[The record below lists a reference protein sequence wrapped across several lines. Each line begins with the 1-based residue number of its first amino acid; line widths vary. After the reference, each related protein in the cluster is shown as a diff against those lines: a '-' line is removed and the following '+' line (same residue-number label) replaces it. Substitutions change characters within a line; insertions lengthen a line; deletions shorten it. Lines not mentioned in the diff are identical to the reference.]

1 MINMKD
7 FFDLIAR
14 RESCRNYDPN
24 KKVETEKLVKCIEA
38 ARLAPSDCNSQ
49 PWSFVVVNSPSVSPQ
64 VAKCVQGMGMNR
76 FTDNCPAFLIVVEE
90 KATLTAKISGA
101 FKDQQFAQ
109 IDIGLATSQI
119 CLAAVDQGLST
130 CIMGWLDE
138 KKLKELL
145 QIPKS
150 KRIRLVLSVG
160 YAADERLREKKRKNL
175 DEIMRIVDK

>member
-38 ARLAPSDCNSQ
+38 ARLAPSACNSQ

-76 FTDNCPAFLIVVEE
+76 FTDCL
-90 KATLTAKISGA
+90 LY
-101 FKDQQFAQ
+101 
-109 IDIGLATSQI
+109 TSPSPR
-119 CLAAVDQGLST
+119 D
-130 CIMGWLDE
+130 
-138 KKLKELL
+138 
-145 QIPKS
+145 
-150 KRIRLVLSVG
+150 
-160 YAADERLREKKRKNL
+160 
-175 DEIMRIVDK
+175 

>member
-38 ARLAPSDCNSQ
+38 ARLAPSACNSQ

-76 FTDNCPAFLIVVEE
+76 FTDNCPAFL
-90 KATLTAKISGA
+90 SGA

>member
-38 ARLAPSDCNSQ
+38 ARLAPSACNSQ

-145 QIPKS
+145 
-150 KRIRLVLSVG
+150 LSLIHIS
-160 YAADERLREKKRKNL
+160 EPTRH
-175 DEIMRIVDK
+175 

>member
-1 MINMKD
+1 MKD

-38 ARLAPSDCNSQ
+38 ARLAPSACNSQ

-90 KATLTAKISGA
+90 KATLTAKICLTWCVCIWYNNLTNLELRRTLA
-101 FKDQQFAQ
+101 F
-109 IDIGLATSQI
+109 
-119 CLAAVDQGLST
+119 
-130 CIMGWLDE
+130 E
-138 KKLKELL
+138 
-145 QIPKS
+145 P
-150 KRIRLVLSVG
+150 
-160 YAADERLREKKRKNL
+160 RLRFRFSA
-175 DEIMRIVDK
+175 R